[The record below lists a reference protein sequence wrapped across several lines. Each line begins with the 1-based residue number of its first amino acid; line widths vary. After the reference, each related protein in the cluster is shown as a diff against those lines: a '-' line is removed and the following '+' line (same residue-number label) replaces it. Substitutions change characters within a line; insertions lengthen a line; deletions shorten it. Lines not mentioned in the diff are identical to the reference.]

1 MTCLK
6 LSLFAPAKSH
16 SYHYS
21 NYSIHNVGKNELGL
35 FRRCSSSLINTG
47 NSVRSLGSSISSCIT
62 CNFQFDMEGNKCGR
76 KTCVRVSEGSYRV
89 VAAFSMAGTPREGI
103 HHQPK
108 LPAQSSKEEVVAKG
122 IAFYVGARLPCH

>member
-16 SYHYS
+16 SHHYS

-47 NSVRSLGSSISSCIT
+47 I
-62 CNFQFDMEGNKCGR
+62 
-76 KTCVRVSEGSYRV
+76 VSEAWVLLS
-89 VAAFSMAGTPREGI
+89 
-103 HHQPK
+103 
-108 LPAQSSKEEVVAKG
+108 LPASPATSNLTWKVTNVAEKL
-122 IAFYVGARLPCH
+122 VLE